1 MVTIL
6 SIVNLI
12 SGIVGISTAFVAHSV
27 NGSIQEATNA
37 LMVTPQGLVDSREAA
52 LLEVIDNCEES
63 VVVLSLP
70 DLTFRQWNKVTPNYF
85 GAIND
90 GAKIIDCVLEDDRR
104 IFEDKLS
111 ELLEKGEVVGDFID
125 EEMTAV
131 NYRWPHSF
139 EDLFD
144 IAKLKTSANLDVH
157 ADSGDV
163 RSTAVEY
170 RVRNSNNSKLLWLE
184 STALLHNEVRSD
196 TITTTMM
203 LLTRDIT
210 CVKEERDV
218 QKHENAAKFQYITS
232 CAHDLKSPLQSF
244 SSALDLLL
252 RSGLTADQ
260 RLIWDQAEIS
270 LSLMNLTISQ
280 TMDTSKA
287 QMVCCVSSS

>member
-1 MVTIL
+1 MTIL

-12 SGIVGISTAFVAHSV
+12 SGIVGVSTAFVAHSV

-37 LMVTPQGLVDSREAA
+37 LMVTPEGLVDSREAT
-52 LLEVIDNCEES
+52 LLEVIENCEES
-63 VVVLSLP
+63 IVVLSLP
-70 DLTFRQWNKVTPNYF
+70 ALTFRQWNKVTPNYF
-85 GAIND
+85 GEIND
-90 GAKIIDCVLEDDRR
+90 GAKITDCILDGDLR

-125 EEMTAV
+125 EDMTQG

-139 EDLFD
+139 EGLFD
-144 IAKLKTSANLDVH
+144 IAKLKSSANLDSNT
-157 ADSGDV
+157 DSGDV
-163 RSTAVEY
+163 RSATVEY
-170 RVRNSNNSKLLWLE
+170 RVRDSNKSKILWLE
-184 STALLHNEVRSD
+184 STLLLHNEVRSD
-196 TITTTMM
+196 TITTTVM
-203 LLTRDIT
+203 LLTRDIS
-210 CVKEERDV
+210 CAKEERDV
-218 QKHENAAKFQYITS
+218 QKHENAAKFHYITS

-260 RLIWDQAEIS
+260 RLIWDQAEVS

-287 QMVCCVSSS
+287 QMVCCASSS